1 MDTDA
6 WRERIRAFADERD
19 WGRFHDPKNLAM
31 ALSVEVAELVE
42 VFQWMT
48 PEESR
53 AVMAGDRAGDV
64 ADEVADVLTYVLRL
78 ADVLDLDLDAALASK
93 ARRNA
98 ERYPVETSRGS
109 SAKAP
114 PLGRAEQAAP
124 AATAGPPV
132 PPPVEVTAPVL
143 GVDACRA
150 GWVGAVLEPD
160 APRPRVVVA
169 PTISGLV
176 ELVRE
181 SLGLAVVG
189 IDIPIGLPD
198 SSLRQA
204 DALARKAIRGKAA
217 SVFTTLTRAAYAA
230 TTREEADAV
239 NRRLVGQGVGAQAF
253 GLREKILEVDA
264 WLRTRPTVRVLEVHP
279 EVSFATMAGRP
290 IVPGKK
296 TDEGRDLRLAALAA
310 AGIARP
316 SVLGGSGYAADDVI
330 DACAVAWTAARYAAG
345 LATSLPDPPE
355 VFADGLP
362 AAIWC

>member
-6 WRERIRAFADERD
+6 WRDRIRAFADERE

-53 AVMAGDRAGDV
+53 AVMTGERAADV
-64 ADEVADVLTYVLRL
+64 ADEVADVMTYLLRL
-78 ADVLDLDLDAALASK
+78 VDVLDLDLDAALTSK
-93 ARRNA
+93 AQRNA

-114 PLGRAEQAAP
+114 PLGFAGVQAA
-124 AATAGPPV
+124 
-132 PPPVEVTAPVL
+132 PPVEVTLPVL

-150 GWVGAVLEPD
+150 GWVGAVLEPG
-160 APRPRVVVA
+160 APRPRVVVSE
-169 PTISGLV
+169 TIAGLV

-198 SSLRQA
+198 STLRQA
-204 DALARKAIRGKAA
+204 DALARQAIRGKAS

-230 TTREEADAV
+230 PTRAEADTV
-239 NRRLVGQGVGAQAF
+239 NRELVGQGVGAQAF
-253 GLREKILEVDA
+253 ALRDKILDVDA

-279 EVSFATMAGRP
+279 EVCFATMTGAP
-290 IVPGKK
+290 ILPGKK

-310 AGIARP
+310 AGIPRP
-316 SVLGGSGYAADDVI
+316 SVLTGSGYGADDVI
-330 DACAVAWTAARYAAG
+330 DACAVAWTAARYASG

-355 VFADGLP
+355 VFSDGIE
-362 AAIWC
+362 AAIWR

>member
-6 WRERIRAFADERD
+6 WRDRIRAFADERE

-31 ALSVEVAELVE
+31 ALSVEVAELLE

-53 AVMAGDRAGDV
+53 AVMAGERAGEV
-64 ADEVADVLTYVLRL
+64 ADEVADVMTYLLRL
-78 ADVLDLDLDAALASK
+78 VDVLDLDLDAALTSK
-93 ARRNA
+93 AQRNA

-114 PLGRAEQAAP
+114 ALG
-124 AATAGPPV
+124 GPVV
-132 PPPVEVTAPVL
+132 PPPVEVTVPVL

-150 GWVGAVLEPD
+150 GWVGAVLEPG

-169 PTISGLV
+169 PTIAGLV

-204 DALARKAIRGKAA
+204 DALARQAIRGKAS

-230 TTREEADAV
+230 PTRAEADTV
-239 NRRLVGQGVGAQAF
+239 NRGLVGQGVGAQAF
-253 GLREKILEVDA
+253 ALRDKILDVDA

-279 EVSFATMAGRP
+279 EVCFATMAGSP

-316 SVLGGSGYAADDVI
+316 SVLTGSGYAADDVI
-330 DACAVAWTAARYAAG
+330 DACAVAWTAARYASG
-345 LATSLPDPPE
+345 IATSLPDPPE
-355 VFADGLP
+355 VFSDGIE
-362 AAIWC
+362 AAIWR

>member
-6 WRERIRAFADERD
+6 WRDRIRAFADERE

-53 AVMAGDRAGDV
+53 AVMAGERAGEV
-64 ADEVADVLTYVLRL
+64 ADEVADVMTFLLRL
-78 ADVLDLDLDAALASK
+78 VDVLDLDLDAALASK
-93 ARRNA
+93 AQRNA

-114 PLGRAEQAAP
+114 PLGLARASGSAP
-124 AATAGPPV
+124 AV
-132 PPPVEVTAPVL
+132 PPPVEVTVPVL

-150 GWVGAVLEPD
+150 GWVGAVLEPG
-160 APRPRVVVA
+160 APRPRVVVSE
-169 PTISGLV
+169 TIAGLV

-204 DALARKAIRGKAA
+204 DALARQAIRGKAS

-230 TTREEADAV
+230 PTRAEADAV
-239 NRRLVGQGVGAQAF
+239 NRGLVGQGVGAQAF
-253 GLREKILEVDA
+253 ALRDKILDVDA

-279 EVSFATMAGRP
+279 EVCFATMTGAP
-290 IVPGKK
+290 IVAGKK

-316 SVLGGSGYAADDVI
+316 SVLDGSGYAADDVI
-330 DACAVAWTAARYAAG
+330 DACAVAWTAARYASG
-345 LATSLPDPPE
+345 LASSLPDPPE
-355 VFADGLP
+355 VFSDGIE
-362 AAIWC
+362 AAIWR